1 MIYISSQ
8 GGCKGDMCP
17 RSNSSRLNSSFFF
30 FFMTGDGGGGTPTP
44 THGGE
49 ACWFHCRTSSCCEH
63 SAHTASAAG
72 CDEGDFFS
80 KTKRTAWSISYPAPD
95 WPRSPD
101 EAFHNPLI
109 HFAVALFSGNQWSL
123 SSTGRALFSLFF
135 SAWFGNFFLCNVV
148 PAIDHVVNHRSCQTS
163 NDRLWGN
170 KKRTRGALMA
180 GYFYHWLT
188 CALLSNSLKKWNM
201 PQHSL
206 SQLKRF
212 KMLAF
217 NNHLSKTQ
225 RYIQFTFVD
234 VVRATTHI

>member
-1 MIYISSQ
+1 MPEKQ
-8 GGCKGDMCP
+8 QLKVKQ
-17 RSNSSRLNSSFFF
+17 LFFLF
-30 FFMTGDGGGGTPTP
+30 FYDRGRGRRN
-44 THGGE
+44 
-49 ACWFHCRTSSCCEH
+49 AN
-63 SAHTASAAG
+63 AHTRGRSLLVLLQDIQLLRTLSTHSFSG
-72 CDEGDFFS
+72 GMWRGRLFS
-80 KTKRTAWSISYPAPD
+80 KTKRTVWSIPYPAPD

-201 PQHSL
+201 PQHNL

>member
-17 RSNSSRLNSSFFF
+17 KKQQLKVKQLFFLF
-30 FFMTGDGGGGTPTP
+30 FYDRGRGRRN
-44 THGGE
+44 
-49 ACWFHCRTSSCCEH
+49 AN
-63 SAHTASAAG
+63 AHTRGRSLLVSLQ
-72 CDEGDFFS
+72 DIQLLRTLSTHSFS
-80 KTKRTAWSISYPAPD
+80 GGMWRGRIFHKTKRTAWSISYPAPD

-201 PQHSL
+201 PQHNL

>member
-30 FFMTGDGGGGTPTP
+30 FLWQGTGEEERQRPHT
-44 THGGE
+44 GE
-49 ACWFHCRTSSCCEH
+49 KPVGLTAGHPAAANTQ
-63 SAHTASAAG
+63 HTQLQRR
-72 CDEGDFFS
+72 DVTRETFS

-109 HFAVALFSGNQWSL
+109 HFGVALFSGNQWSL

-135 SAWFGNFFLCNVV
+135 SAWFGNFFSCNVV

-201 PQHSL
+201 PQHNL